1 MIAPL
6 SSLPDFDPRLVPVV
20 GVDAHLPAVPVQAQT
35 AEALRAR
42 FAHPPQWEPEVLL
55 EKKFMN
61 REPAHASVLL
71 AIMLR
76 EQPTVLLTER
86 TAHLST
92 HSGQVAFPGGRAD
105 PGDATPAATALRE
118 AQEEVGLAPEF
129 VEVLGTLPT
138 YVTGSSFII
147 TPVVALV
154 RPDCVLQPNP
164 YEVADLFE
172 VPLAFLLDPA
182 HHQRHRLPPG
192 VEVIYFSMDPDHP
205 VLLRHLAGR
214 VVLLGKFGRHVDLRA
229 APVVGPPQP
238 LADPLHVG
246 LQLACGVL
254 GMLRRH
260 RIPQA
265 PEVHVFTLQ
274 KRHDEVVLGGEV
286 AVQAGLGHGGF
297 GHHQVHPH
305 GAHTALVEQARRR
318 VEDALAHVLHGLAG
332 GRRSAP

>member
-1 MIAPL
+1 MNASSPAPAVSSVVAPL

-20 GVDAHLPAVPVQAQT
+20 GVDAHLPAVPAAAQT
-35 AEALRAR
+35 PEALRAR
-42 FAHPPQWEPEVLL
+42 FAHPPRWEPEVLL

-182 HHQRHRLPPG
+182 NHRRHVFDLDG
-192 VEVIYFSMDPDHP
+192 VHREWFSMPYQDSRKNHFIWG
-205 VLLRHLAGR
+205 AT
-214 VVLLGKFGRHVDLRA
+214 A
-229 APVVGPPQP
+229 
-238 LADPLHVG
+238 
-246 LQLACGVL
+246 
-254 GMLRRH
+254 GMLRNFYRFM
-260 RIPQA
+260 RA
-265 PEVHVFTLQ
+265 
-274 KRHDEVVLGGEV
+274 
-286 AVQAGLGHGGF
+286 
-297 GHHQVHPH
+297 
-305 GAHTALVEQARRR
+305 
-318 VEDALAHVLHGLAG
+318 
-332 GRRSAP
+332 